1 VAPLDFEVFAI
12 HPMYAVPELL
22 VATSYP
28 ERV

>member
-1 VAPLDFEVFAI
+1 LDFEVFAI

-28 ERV
+28 DRV

>member
-1 VAPLDFEVFAI
+1 LDFEVFAT

>member
-1 VAPLDFEVFAI
+1 VARDFEVFAI

-28 ERV
+28 DSV